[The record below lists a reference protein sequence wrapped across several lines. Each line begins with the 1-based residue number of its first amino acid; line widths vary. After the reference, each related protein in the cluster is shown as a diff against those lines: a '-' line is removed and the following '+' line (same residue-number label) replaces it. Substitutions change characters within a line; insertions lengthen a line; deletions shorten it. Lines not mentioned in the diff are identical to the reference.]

1 MGMRQD
7 LHADLIRRVLD
18 HVIDQAIRVGR
29 LQGGAR
35 IDPVTGHLSYAL
47 AGDQDRGIDIDFPDL
62 STTPLK
68 ELIEAIVAADGT
80 ELLPPRA
87 IAYALLLALPGI
99 EDVDASHG
107 RADRRAGRLP
117 VAAGAAIRG
126 IRRRPAGT
134 RAARPAGRRHSGL
147 MAVTHRTLAILDQI
161 RLDLDRR
168 ISTEDRLIVEAW
180 AARVG
185 RASPRMV
192 GRDRP
197 PDPDPAAG
205 PQTDPARGLR
215 GSPRDQGHSRHPGRH
230 HRTSARAGHPHQ
242 CDPAGPD
249 QGGQATRSRDA
260 GLNAAAQHPAG
271 ARASRRHL

>member
-99 EDVDASHG
+99 EDVDAVMDELTDDEGAFLWPRERQS
-107 RADRRAGRLP
+107 AAYDAGQ
-117 VAAGAAIRG
+117 
-126 IRRRPAGT
+126 PAQG
-134 RAARPAGRRHSGL
+134 
-147 MAVTHRTLAILDQI
+147 Q
-161 RLDLDRR
+161 
-168 ISTEDRLIVEAW
+168 
-180 AARVG
+180 
-185 RASPRMV
+185 
-192 GRDRP
+192 
-197 PDPDPAAG
+197 PDPQADDIAA
-205 PQTDPARGLR
+205 
-215 GSPRDQGHSRHPGRH
+215 
-230 HRTSARAGHPHQ
+230 
-242 CDPAGPD
+242 
-249 QGGQATRSRDA
+249 
-260 GLNAAAQHPAG
+260 
-271 ARASRRHL
+271 